1 MRVLRIAL
9 AMVLAGLAAA
19 LATAGSVAAVP
30 PQTEFLPPPDGLLDT
45 SCGYEILVTFPVQR
59 EYLRTYFDHDGNA
72 VKLIVTG
79 ALVVT
84 FTNTATG
91 ASFTANISGPSHI
104 NLVSGANS
112 SEGRSGGPVDG
123 LPGLNVFSG
132 RVDFENRTLHG
143 HLHANVC
150 EVLAP

>member
-1 MRVLRIAL
+1 M
-9 AMVLAGLAAA
+9 
-19 LATAGSVAAVP
+19 
-30 PQTEFLPPPDGLLDT
+30 
-45 SCGYEILVTFPVQR
+45 TFPVQR